1 MLQVNQILEALKKYD
16 IATYQHCVRVSQ
28 LCRFLADAAQLPEED
43 QLKAQFSGLLHDV
56 GKMKIPQ
63 NVLNKPGKLT
73 DDEYDLMKRHAI
85 FSAEL
90 IAPLEESQFFREVRL
105 NVLHHHERVDGQGYP
120 FELDGEQVPY
130 ISRLILIVDTVD
142 AMTQTRAYRKGL
154 PMHVVYKELD
164 KFSGSQFDGELVE
177 VFTKA
182 YQKLLEDQKR
192 SRIISLP
199 TKSKQAA

>member
-1 MLQVNQILEALKKYD
+1 MLKVNEILETLKRYD
-16 IATYQHCVRVSQ
+16 LETYHHCVRVSQ
-28 LCRFLADAAQLPEED
+28 LCRFLASAAELSEEEK
-43 QLKAQFSGLLHDV
+43 LKAQFSGLLHDV
-56 GKMKIPQ
+56 GKMKIPL

-73 DDEYDLMKRHAI
+73 DDEYKLMKKHAI

-90 IAPLEESQFFREVRL
+90 LDPLEESDFFREIRL
-105 NVLHHHERVDGQGYP
+105 NVLHHHERVDGKGYP

-154 PMHVVYKELD
+154 PMPVVYKELD

-177 VFTKA
+177 VFIKS
-182 YQKLLEDQKR
+182 YQKLLEKDTKP
-192 SRIISLP
+192 IISLP
-199 TKSKQAA
+199 TKPKAA